1 MNAVRCVLC
10 NRSANPTIDLCF
22 NQDGKAV
29 HEKCYFNHTIGHSTV
44 NLQPLYEN
52 NDNVETLS
60 TALHCLP
67 TILDTRVCTPSM
79 ARTAC

>member
-22 NQDGKAV
+22 NQDGKTV
-29 HEKCYFNHTIGHSTV
+29 HEKCYFDHTIGQSTV

-52 NDNVETLS
+52 NVETLS

-67 TILDTRVCTPSM
+67 IILDTRVCTSNM